1 MSKKL
6 LFCVVL
12 LGLFSVNGAHAA
24 WWDCKVDVT
33 TDRGS
38 YGEPLIFGKQYYTEV
53 RREISASRRSE
64 AESKARQGGGYF
76 TKPGLFG
83 GKQLYACAAGVEKHD
98 GETCHYWLDDAT
110 CYRQ

>member
-53 RREISASRRSE
+53 RRE
-64 AESKARQGGGYF
+64 
-76 TKPGLFG
+76 
-83 GKQLYACAAGVEKHD
+83 KQLYACAAGVEKHD